1 MSFADKFEA
10 FTLIKHG
17 SNYNL
22 IPYSQDEFKNNV
34 NQIKDEIKTN
44 EKKKKKV
51 SKKNIIK
58 KVIVKK
64 VQTKKNKK
72 KKKKKNLYFLKKLK
86 LFFNSNKKTQFL
98 VKNIKKFVFM
108 VGKFILNNP
117 KGVYNFLFLNEKKIL
132 KSNLFQLKKII
143 KLMTTNQ
150 KKIICKLAMKKLSS
164 L

>member
-44 EKKKKKV
+44 EKKKNIV

-64 VQTKKNKK
+64 VQTKKNEKK
-72 KKKKKNLYFLKKLK
+72 KRKK
-86 LFFNSNKKTQFL
+86 
-98 VKNIKKFVFM
+98 
-108 VGKFILNNP
+108 KFIL
-117 KGVYNFLFLNEKKIL
+117 FKKI
-132 KSNLFQLKKII
+132 KII
-143 KLMTTNQ
+143 F
-150 KKIICKLAMKKLSS
+150 
-164 L
+164 